1 MVYFF
6 ESDNRGEKMKEKD
19 LDKWLH
25 DAFARMEG
33 EKRETRSQK
42 DPEAGECL
50 SEETISDYLSSSLP
64 ESEKKQAEHHLSLC
78 PHCRHVLTTS
88 MKVEALE
95 QAESAI
101 REKHAEL
108 SKALGKK
115 IMEGI
120 SAITETLNISLA
132 WAKGNLNLK
141 ETNADSF
148 LSFPLKDVLRP
159 IPVRGGNHPSEKT
172 ELPPITK
179 MGKDYKI
186 IIHIRKEGEKSCELD
201 CRSIPTAQEK
211 KGAKIKA
218 YLIQGDRILNS
229 YPFEHD
235 RVRLHGVIPGE
246 YSMVIR
252 GEEEVIAVIS
262 LKIETGDG
270 E

>member
-1 MVYFF
+1 
-6 ESDNRGEKMKEKD
+6 MKDKD
-19 LDKWLH
+19 LGKWLH
-25 DAFARMEG
+25 DAFTRME
-33 EKRETRSQK
+33 EKKRKTKFQK

-50 SEETISDYLSSSLP
+50 SEEAISDYLSSSLP
-64 ESEKKQAEHHLSLC
+64 ESEKEQAEHHLSLC
-78 PHCRHVLTTS
+78 PHCRHILTTS

-95 QAESAI
+95 QAESAT

-115 IMEGI
+115 IIEGI

-132 WAKGNLNLK
+132 WARGNLIMT

-159 IPVRGGNHPSEKT
+159 IPVRGGSHPSEKT
-172 ELPPITK
+172 ELPSITK

-186 IIHIRKEGEKSCELD
+186 IINIRKEGEKSCELD
-201 CRSIPTAQEK
+201 CRSIPTEHEK

-218 YLIQGDRILNS
+218 YLIQDDRILNS
-229 YPFEHD
+229 YPFEQD
-235 RVRLHGVIPGE
+235 RVRLHGIIPGQ

-262 LKIETGDG
+262 LKIESGVG